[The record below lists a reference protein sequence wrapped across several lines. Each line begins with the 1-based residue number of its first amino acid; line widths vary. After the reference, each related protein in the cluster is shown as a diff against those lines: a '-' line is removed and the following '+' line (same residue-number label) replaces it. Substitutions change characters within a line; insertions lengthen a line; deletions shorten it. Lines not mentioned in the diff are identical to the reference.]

1 MRIGT
6 GIAIIA
12 AAAVL
17 LVVDAF
23 ALRSRVGVGVR
34 DILAAL
40 GGAAVGV
47 GGLLLLHRDVSVASW
62 VVAPAILALAS
73 LAHNRAL
80 FGGSG
85 PLRT

>member
-6 GIAIIA
+6 GIAIIV

-17 LVVDAF
+17 LLVDAF
-23 ALRSRVGVGVR
+23 VLRGKVGPRLTDV
-34 DILAAL
+34 LAAF

-47 GGLLLLHRDVSVASW
+47 GGLLLQHRDVSAASW
-62 VVAPAILALAS
+62 ALAPAILALDS

-85 PLRT
+85 PFRT

>member
-12 AAAVL
+12 AAALVL
-17 LVVDAF
+17 AVDAF
-23 ALRSRVGVGVR
+23 VLRSRAGARVT
-34 DILAAL
+34 DSLAAL
-40 GGAAVGV
+40 GGAAIGV
-47 GGLLLLHRDVSVASW
+47 GGLLLLHGGVPVASW
-62 VVAPAILALAS
+62 IVAPAILALAS

-85 PLRT
+85 PFRT